1 MQKIAN
7 NSNRQ
12 PFRGEGEGQAET
24 IFPPDPDWPTDA
36 VWFERH
42 PRRRYYA
49 RPLDNGWTALIWQA
63 QTAQAK
69 TKQRAPGVLPSSAVL
84 IRTYSQLAAL
94 PDNEV
99 TCQRAFLA
107 AAYPGHN

>member
-1 MQKIAN
+1 VQKFRN
-7 NSNRQ
+7 NSNREQ
-12 PFRGEGEGQAET
+12 QIRGEGEGQAEI

-49 RPLDNGWTALIWQA
+49 RSLDDDWVALIWQA
-63 QTAQAK
+63 QVPI

-84 IRTYSQLAAL
+84 IRTYSQLDVL
-94 PDNEV
+94 PDNET